1 MRRILTLLTSLLLLA
16 LTVEKASSTDWAVVA
31 VSGDS
36 EIAVFDNARTRL
48 SQVFSPVASSIVQ
61 LTNDDRLID
70 GERRIYEN
78 TAENII
84 ASIKHL
90 RGENRSNC
98 LIYFTSHGQKATEEG
113 GGVFI
118 RRANGLVG
126 PSLLNELLKE
136 GCPRRKTVILISAC
150 YSGQF
155 INDEMKGASRI
166 ILTSARSDRTS
177 FGCSSD
183 FEFPYWDECVFQN
196 LKDAG
201 TWKSLYAKVGSCV
214 AAKENEGGFEP
225 SEPQAFFGNKVSD
238 MRIFD

>member
-1 MRRILTLLTSLLLLA
+1 MRRFLYLLTSLLLLA
-16 LTVEKASSTDWAVVA
+16 LTVDTASSTDWAVVA

-36 EIAVFDNARTRL
+36 EVAVFDNARTKL
-48 SQVFSPVASSIVQ
+48 SQNFGPVASSMVQ
-61 LTNDDRLID
+61 LTNDDHLVD
-70 GERRIYEN
+70 KERRIYEN
-78 TAENII
+78 TGENII
-84 ASIKHL
+84 ASIKNL
-90 RGENRSNC
+90 RGETRSNC
-98 LIYFTSHGQKATEEG
+98 LIYFTSHGQKATEKG

-118 RRANGLVG
+118 RRANGNVG

-136 GCPRRKTVILISAC
+136 GCPKRKTVVLISAC

-166 ILTSARSDRTS
+166 VLTSARSDRTS
-177 FGCSSD
+177 FGCSAD

-201 TWKSLYAKVGSCV
+201 TWKSLYDRVKSCV
-214 AAKENEGGFEP
+214 AVKEDEGGFEP
-225 SEPQAFFGNKVSD
+225 SEPQAFFGSKVSD